1 MSVYLAHRGIFRAYV
16 GETPN
21 EGKSPVMGLIRALLT
36 VLQGCRI
43 RSVFG
48 IMDVR

>member
-1 MSVYLAHRGIFRAYV
+1 MRKWEKHQ
-16 GETPN
+16 N
-21 EGKSPVMGLIRALLT
+21 EGKSPVMGSMWALIT